1 MAAINHGGTFYR
13 LDKSIIYWTGYL
25 VQNSTHNLDPFIWK
39 RALKKSSV
47 DWNVRVKDLRHFF
60 GSFMLNRGVDHLTIV
75 TLMGHSGVD
84 MLKKRYGHFDDETLR
99 RAVRVFDQ
107 IKDESPN
114 CLQIVCKD

>member
-1 MAAINHGGTFYR
+1 MKYTRAFHLLERSFFCEGGTN
-13 LDKSIIYWTGYL
+13 KK
-25 VQNSTHNLDPFIWK
+25 THF
-39 RALKKSSV
+39 RFRVRLKKSSV

-75 TLMGHSGVD
+75 TLMGHSGVE